1 MSSVDINHNVFLH
14 IGICLFL
21 FVKSEVSHIMFQ
33 RSFTWKKAENYV
45 VSEIEK

>member
-1 MSSVDINHNVFLH
+1 MSSVDINYNVFLH
-14 IGICLFL
+14 IGICLF
-21 FVKSEVSHIMFQ
+21 VKWEVSHTMFQ

>member
-14 IGICLFL
+14 IGICLF
-21 FVKSEVSHIMFQ
+21 VKSEVSDIMFQ